1 MLKKKLLAFDYI
13 LVLLV
18 FVMAII
24 GIIAIGSANRI
35 NTMDLSLANKE
46 LLETEFFN
54 QIIWFI
60 ISIFFMLLTA
70 FIDYRFISKFYIII
84 YIFNISLLILVLVFG
99 KELNN
104 VKRWLW
110 GIQPSEFAKIFMIIF
125 IATYIDKFKEDINKP
140 SKLIILF
147 ALTALPILLI
157 QKQPSLSASLV
168 ILVIL
173 AFQIFAGN
181 LDFKYIKIMLYIVVP
196 IFIIFAIDIISGK
209 YFILNLILTDY
220 QLSRITS
227 FLELDIIQGSS
238 GDWSLYQ
245 TTNSAWAIGSG
256 QLNGKGLFNG
266 DMNQLKYIP
275 YSSNDFIFSI
285 IGEEFGFIGSTII
298 ISLMLII
305 ILKCL
310 LIAKNSVDLLGSLI
324 CIGVAGM
331 LFFQTFINVGV
342 STGLLPNT
350 GMPFPFISYGGSSL
364 LINMVAIGLVLNIS
378 MVKPKNL
385 FEI

>member
-13 LVLLV
+13 LILLV
-18 FVMAII
+18 FTMVII

-35 NTMDLSLANKE
+35 NTMELSITNKE
-46 LLETEFFN
+46 LLQTEFFN

-60 ISIFFMLLTA
+60 ISIFFMLIAA
-70 FIDYRFISKFYIII
+70 FIDYRFISKFYIVI
-84 YIFNISLLILVLVFG
+84 YIFNIILLVLVLIFG
-99 KELNN
+99 KELNS
-104 VKRWLW
+104 VKRWLF

-125 IATYIDKFKEDINKP
+125 IATYIYKLKEDINKP
-140 SKLIILF
+140 SKLLLLLFLTSIPII
-147 ALTALPILLI
+147 LI

-168 ILVIL
+168 ILAIL

-181 LDFKYIKIMLYIVVP
+181 LDFKYIKIILYI
-196 IFIIFAIDIISGK
+196 AIPAFTLISIDLITGK
-209 YFILNLILTDY
+209 HFILGLILEDY
-220 QLSRITS
+220 QIKRITS
-227 FLELDIIQGSS
+227 FLSLNIIEGTS

-298 ISLMLII
+298 ILFMLII
-305 ILKCL
+305 IIKCI
-310 LIAKNSVDLLGSLI
+310 LIAKKSVDLLGSLL
-324 CIGVAGM
+324 CIGVAAM
-331 LFFQTFINVGV
+331 LFFQTFVNIGV
-342 STGLLPNT
+342 ATGLLPNT
-350 GMPFPFISYGGSSL
+350 GMPLPFISYGGSSL
-364 LINMVAIGLVLNIS
+364 LVNMVAIGLVLNVN

-385 FEI
+385 FEK

>member
-18 FVMAII
+18 FIMAII

-46 LLETEFFN
+46 LLQTEFFN

-60 ISIFFMLLTA
+60 ISIFFMLLAA

-84 YIFNISLLILVLVFG
+84 YLFNISLLILVLIFG
-99 KELNN
+99 KEINN
-104 VKRWLW
+104 VKRWLF

-125 IATYIDKFKEDINKP
+125 IATYINKFKEDINKL
-140 SKLIILF
+140 SKLTILLL
-147 ALTALPILLI
+147 LTALPILLI

-168 ILVIL
+168 ILSIL

-181 LDFKYIKIMLYIVVP
+181 LDFKYIRIILYITVP
-196 IFIIFAIDIISGK
+196 IFIVIAIDLISGK
-209 YFILNLILTDY
+209 HFILGLILKDY
-220 QLSRITS
+220 QINRITS
-227 FLELDIIQGSS
+227 FLSLDIIKGSS

-256 QLNGKGLFNG
+256 QLTGKGLFNG
-266 DMNQLKYIP
+266 DMNQLKYVP

-285 IGEEFGFIGSTII
+285 IGEEFGFIGSII
-298 ISLMLII
+298 IIFLMFII
-305 ILKCL
+305 IVKCL
-310 LIAKNSVDLLGSLI
+310 LIAKKATDLLGSLI
-324 CIGVAGM
+324 CVGVAGM
-331 LFFQTFINVGV
+331 FFFQTFVNVGV
-342 STGLLPNT
+342 ATGLLPNT

-364 LINMVAIGLVLNIS
+364 LINMVAIGLVLNVGMI
-378 MVKPKNL
+378 KPKNL

>member
-13 LVLLV
+13 LILLV
-18 FVMAII
+18 FTMVII

-35 NTMDLSLANKE
+35 NTMELSITNKE
-46 LLETEFFN
+46 LLQTEFFN

-60 ISIFFMLLTA
+60 ISIFFMLIAA
-70 FIDYRFISKFYIII
+70 FIDYRFISKFYIVI
-84 YIFNISLLILVLVFG
+84 YVFNIILLVLVLIFG
-99 KELNN
+99 KELNS
-104 VKRWLW
+104 VKRWLF

-125 IATYIDKFKEDINKP
+125 IATYIYKLKEDINKP
-140 SKLIILF
+140 SKLLLLLFLTSIPII
-147 ALTALPILLI
+147 LI

-168 ILVIL
+168 ILAIL

-181 LDFKYIKIMLYIVVP
+181 LDFKYIKIILYI
-196 IFIIFAIDIISGK
+196 AIPAFTLISIDLITGK
-209 YFILNLILTDY
+209 HFILGLILEDY
-220 QLSRITS
+220 QIKRITS
-227 FLELDIIQGSS
+227 FLSLNIIEGTS

-298 ISLMLII
+298 ILFMLII
-305 ILKCL
+305 IIKCI
-310 LIAKNSVDLLGSLI
+310 LIAKKSVDLLGSLL
-324 CIGVAGM
+324 CIGVAAM
-331 LFFQTFINVGV
+331 LFFQTFVNIGV
-342 STGLLPNT
+342 ATGLLPNT
-350 GMPFPFISYGGSSL
+350 GMPLPFISYGGSSL
-364 LINMVAIGLVLNIS
+364 LVNMVAIGLVLNVN

-385 FEI
+385 FEK

>member
-13 LVLLV
+13 LILLV
-18 FVMAII
+18 FTMVII

-35 NTMDLSLANKE
+35 NTMELSITNKE
-46 LLETEFFN
+46 LLQTEFFN

-60 ISIFFMLLTA
+60 ISIFFMLLAA
-70 FIDYRFISKFYIII
+70 FIDYRFISKFYIVI
-84 YIFNISLLILVLVFG
+84 YVFNIILLVLVLIFG
-99 KELNN
+99 KELNS
-104 VKRWLW
+104 VKRWLF

-125 IATYIDKFKEDINKP
+125 IATYIYKLKEYINKP
-140 SKLIILF
+140 SKLLLLLFLTSIPII
-147 ALTALPILLI
+147 LI

-168 ILVIL
+168 ILAIL

-181 LDFKYIKIMLYIVVP
+181 LDFKYIKIILYITIP
-196 IFIIFAIDIISGK
+196 IFILISIDLITGK
-209 YFILNLILTDY
+209 HFILGLILEDY
-220 QLSRITS
+220 QIKRITS
-227 FLELDIIQGSS
+227 FLSLNIIEGTS

-298 ISLMLII
+298 ILFMLII
-305 ILKCL
+305 IIKCM
-310 LIAKNSVDLLGSLI
+310 LIAKKSVDLLGSLL
-324 CIGVAGM
+324 CIGVAAM
-331 LFFQTFINVGV
+331 LFFQTFVNIGV
-342 STGLLPNT
+342 ATGLLPNT
-350 GMPFPFISYGGSSL
+350 GMPLPFISYGGSSL
-364 LINMVAIGLVLNIS
+364 LVNMVAIGLVLNVN

-385 FEI
+385 FEK